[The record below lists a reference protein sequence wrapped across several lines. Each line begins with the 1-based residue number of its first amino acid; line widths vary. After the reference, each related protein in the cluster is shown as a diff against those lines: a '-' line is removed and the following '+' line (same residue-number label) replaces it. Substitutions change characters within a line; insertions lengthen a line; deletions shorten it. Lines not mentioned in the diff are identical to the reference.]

1 MAASNDDN
9 SKSFLGKQ
17 DSFYESSNKR
27 DSLSVEKKNTIIEK
41 VETVYQNL
49 RLINGRFPTIS
60 SHFFANIFHKT
71 EVQTVILR
79 CWTPER
85 V

>member
-1 MAASNDDN
+1 MNLGPAINYMLNLLLNYTCTKYPYFTGKKTATEVMAASNDDN

-41 VETVYQNL
+41 VESIKN
-49 RLINGRFPTIS
+49 
-60 SHFFANIFHKT
+60 
-71 EVQTVILR
+71 
-79 CWTPER
+79 
-85 V
+85 

>member
-1 MAASNDDN
+1 MSMYILNIHLLKLYTEFDYFSGKKTATEVMADSSDN

-41 VETVYQNL
+41 VES
-49 RLINGRFPTIS
+49 IEI
-60 SHFFANIFHKT
+60 
-71 EVQTVILR
+71 ILNH
-79 CWTPER
+79 EL
-85 V
+85 

>member
-1 MAASNDDN
+1 MAASNDEN

-41 VETVYQNL
+41 VESVRNY
-49 RLINGRFPTIS
+49 F
-60 SHFFANIFHKT
+60 K
-71 EVQTVILR
+71 ILNN
-79 CWTPER
+79 
-85 V
+85 

>member
-49 RLINGRFPTIS
+49 RLINGRFLTL
-60 SHFFANIFHKT
+60 FLFLAT
-71 EVQTVILR
+71 
-79 CWTPER
+79 
-85 V
+85 

>member
-1 MAASNDDN
+1 MAASNDEN

-41 VETVYQNL
+41 VESVRNYFKF
-49 RLINGRFPTIS
+49 LIIN
-60 SHFFANIFHKT
+60 
-71 EVQTVILR
+71 
-79 CWTPER
+79 
-85 V
+85 

>member
-1 MAASNDDN
+1 MADSSDN

-41 VETVYQNL
+41 VES
-49 RLINGRFPTIS
+49 IKI
-60 SHFFANIFHKT
+60 
-71 EVQTVILR
+71 ILNY
-79 CWTPER
+79 E
-85 V
+85 